1 MLKYQQTADEIERY
15 IEQHELKQGDKLPI
29 LEELIRQF
37 AVSKTTMTKSLEL
50 LERKGIIF
58 QVRGSG
64 IFVRKTNRTGYI
76 RLFSTQGFKQNL
88 VGHTIESTVLALE
101 PIAANDNIAKNLGIE
116 AGETVY
122 YVKRIRYI
130 DGKILC
136 LEESYY
142 RQSIVPYLNR
152 EIVEKSIF
160 EYLETALQ
168 LNIGFSDMYMHVGK
182 LSAESARHLDLTE
195 GDPGLTIETVFHLTN
210 GRPFDYSVITYHY
223 EHSHFVVQA
232 NGLYL

>member
-1 MLKYQQTADEIERY
+1 MLKYQQTATEIEAY
-15 IEQHELKQGDKLPI
+15 IEQHALQQGDKLPV
-29 LEELIRQF
+29 LEQLIRQF
-37 AVSKTTMTKSLEL
+37 QVSKTTMTKALEL

-64 IFVRKTNRTGYI
+64 IFVRKTNRKGYI
-76 RLFSTQGFKQNL
+76 KLFSTQGFKQNL
-88 VGHTIESTVLALE
+88 VDHDIQSKVLTFELIPCPDE
-101 PIAANDNIAKNLGIE
+101 IAQNVGSSP
-116 AGETVY
+116 GEMVY
-122 YVKRIRYI
+122 YIKRIRYI
-130 DGKILC
+130 DGNILC

-142 RQSIVPYLNR
+142 RQAIVPYLNR
-152 EIVEKSIF
+152 EIIEQSIF
-160 EYLETALQ
+160 EYLETALG

-182 LSAESARHLDLTE
+182 LTASIAGHLKLET

-223 EHSHFVVQA
+223 EHSQFVVQA